1 MLCSSLYAIL
11 LFLPTADVPEVYMH
25 QLWDTIHKYDTSYRV
40 YGQNFDEFPTDEVI
54 VSFFKELGHT
64 GEIKSITDKS
74 LDKLRLSRAQILW
87 GMYYKKNVDYVE
99 LLWEDFTYQI
109 DNKAYKKQ
117 EKMYYP
123 RFTKVIIHYFLT
135 KDKTI
140 SWRNKIG
147 MHTSRDDYL
156 INTLRFVSANEV
168 SQIYE
173 ARLPKSMTS
182 PEMRETKA
190 YNTFIGYATGAIPPK
205 IARKF
210 KKSSPTK
217 KDINL
222 NLVPMDENPVKE
234 ELNEGKRL
242 QEVHTTRHLSFA
254 RKSLRD
260 FHRTH
265 PSGSGA
271 AKDQNLL
278 DKDDSNID
286 HDSSS
291 EGSDQENDSGDD
303 NTQIFFSDNE
313 KGSDSKHE
321 TDENEDEVKDDEE
334 ENEDKFV
341 RTTSYYS
348 RTGDEDETNVESKG
362 EDKGE
367 GDEDERIDYTTSQL
381 YDDVDIRLNK
391 PVQAVDLMP
400 VHKITL
406 DQVVEDA
413 HVTISTVAKKTEVP
427 VTSSSHSSNLAAK
440 FLNFADIP
448 TTEAEIVSPID
459 VPVYHEVPS
468 GQTPTLLTLPVLVIT
483 ESLLVY
489 TTNIPHSLQSFTPPP
504 PLSTPHHHQQ
514 LKQQILNLH
523 FLISSVFQFNN
534 RVSALEKEV
543 SELRMDDPLNTQVTA
558 LVDEHLESR
567 LGATKDEF
575 MNYLLASITARIT
588 EQVKI

>member
-1 MLCSSLYAIL
+1 MDALALTPCYSA
-11 LFLPTADVPEVYMH
+11 FLITADVPKVYMH
-25 QLWDTIHKYDTSYRV
+25 QFWDSVYKHDTFYRFKMDKRKRFKLTLEIFRDIFKICPRV
-40 YGQNFDEFPTDEVI
+40 QGQDFEAIPTNEEI
-54 VSFFKELGHT
+54 LSFLRELSNS
-64 GEIKSITDKS
+64 GEMNSLTDVVV
-74 LDKLRLSRAQILW
+74 DQMHQPWRTF
-87 GMYYKKNVDYVE
+87 NVDYVE

-514 LKQQILNLH
+514 LKQQILNMH
-523 FLISSVFQFNN
+523 FLISHPSSNSTTESQLWRKKFLN
-534 RVSALEKEV
+534 
-543 SELRMDDPLNTQVTA
+543 SEWMI
-558 LVDEHLESR
+558 
-567 LGATKDEF
+567 
-575 MNYLLASITARIT
+575 LLTL
-588 EQVKI
+588 K